1 MKKLILSLFMIVCIA
16 ASVIAQTRT
25 ITGTITSSDDNQ
37 PIPGVSIKIRGTQ
50 AGAITDAA
58 GKYSLTIPS
67 GSTTIEFSYI
77 GYVTQSRPIGS
88 SGSIN
93 VVLTPDAKVL
103 GEVVITAL
111 GIEASKDKLGTSQ
124 STVKGS
130 AIQASGETSILTGLS
145 GKASGVQVVRTGG
158 DPGAGAY
165 IQIRGQSTITGDL
178 QPLIVIDGVP
188 VSNSSLGSGVDG
200 VAQQSRLSDV
210 NPEDIESTEIL
221 KGASASALWGTRAAN
236 GVILITTKKGRSA
249 EGKLNIS
256 FNSTYSLDV
265 LNKSADLQTEFGQ
278 GAGGLF
284 GNRSS
289 NSRSWGD
296 RISER
301 AGGTD
306 VAAGTDYLLLP
317 DGSKRF
323 LVVNG
328 TTANPH
334 GGKNS
339 KEVYDHTKD
348 LFHNGHYLD
357 NTLAFSGSDATG
369 NYYLSLSNLDQ
380 TGILK
385 AGSDYSRKSARFN
398 AEKRFGKVSISSG
411 LTYSN
416 VFSNRVQQGS
426 NTSGIFLGG
435 LRSAPDFDNSI
446 YEGTYVDANGALFPN
461 RQVSYRNPIGSATN
475 SGYDNPFWILNR
487 ITSNSRVNRFIGTV
501 EGKVQATDWLQFVAR
516 AGLDSYSDYRQDNF
530 PTISTLYPGGS
541 LTVQELSETQFNTDI
556 FLRATR
562 KISSDINFSGIFG
575 FNFNNRVYENTGATA
590 RNFILPDAPFDL
602 NNSAASARFPFN
614 DNELIRTAANYA
626 QLSFDLYDQFF
637 VELTGRAENSNTF
650 ASTFFYPS
658 ASLAWQFTKL
668 PAFTSTDVLSFG
680 KLRVSYGEVGVQP
693 RPYGASTYF
702 NTASITES
710 YGSAL
715 DGSSATYGGG
725 YLRSTVQGNPDL
737 KPERKK
743 EFEVGTDL
751 RFFNDKLN
759 LSGTFYSNK
768 TVDAIFAIA
777 VPGTT
782 GYLSRNANAASLQ
795 NRGVELD
802 LSSTWIKTKDFS
814 WTTAINWS
822 KNKNKVTELK
832 GVKSFFLNGFAGTSS
847 RAVEGYALGA
857 LWGTDWDKDA
867 DGKLILDSRGFPQAA
882 PQESVIGDPN
892 PDWQAGITNTIKY
905 KKFSVSFLFDRVQGG
920 DVWNGTKGALITFGT
935 AAATG
940 NTVVS
945 STPLLTSA
953 GVTIP
958 ANTPFRGNIQDFGS
972 GPVAL
977 TESWYTGLG
986 GGFGAVASQFIEDG
1000 TRTRLREAS
1009 VGYSISGDRFR
1020 KSTKL
1025 QSIDFS
1031 LTGRNLVLWTDYSGI
1046 DPETN
1051 LTGTS
1056 NGRGLDYFNNPSTRS
1071 FLFSV
1076 KINY

>member
-1 MKKLILSLFMIVCIA
+1 MKKLILSLFVVLCFSA
-16 ASVIAQTRT
+16 VAFAQTRT
-25 ITGTITSSDDNQ
+25 ITGTITSGEDNQ
-37 PIPGVSIKIRGTQ
+37 PIPGVSVKVRGTQ
-50 AGAITDAA
+50 SGAISNAS
-58 GKYSLTIPS
+58 GKYSVTVPP
-67 GSTTIEFSYI
+67 GSTIIDFSYI
-77 GYVTQSRPIGS
+77 GYNNQTAAIGAS
-88 SGSIN
+88 NTIN
-93 VVLTPDAKVL
+93 VTLTTSERVL

-111 GIEASKDKLGTSQ
+111 GIETSKDKLGTSQ

-178 QPLIVIDGVP
+178 QPLIVIDGIP
-188 VSNSSLGSGVDG
+188 VSNSNLGSGVDG

-265 LNKSADLQTEFGQ
+265 LNKSVDLQTAYGQ
-278 GAGGLF
+278 GLNGLY
-284 GNRSS
+284 NNTSS
-289 NSRSWGD
+289 NSWGD
-296 RISER
+296 KISDR
-301 AGGTD
+301 TGGADTPFGD
-306 VAAGTDYLLLP
+306 AYLILP
-317 DGSKRF
+317 DGSKRYR
-323 LVVNG
+323 VANG
-328 TTANPH
+328 TADNPH

-339 KEVYDHTKD
+339 QNVYDHSDD

-357 NTLAFSGSDATG
+357 NTLALSGSDATG
-369 NYYLSLSNLDQ
+369 NYYVSLSNLDQ

-398 AEKRFGKVSISSG
+398 AEKRFGDKVSISTG

-435 LRSAPDFDNSI
+435 LRSAADFDNTI
-446 YEGTYVDANGALFPN
+446 YEGTYVDATGALFPN
-461 RQVSYRNPIGSATN
+461 RQVSYRNPIGGSTG

-487 ITSNSRVNRFIGTV
+487 VTSNSRVNRFIGNV
-501 EGKVQATDWLQFVAR
+501 EAKVQAAKWLQFVAR
-516 AGLDSYSDYRQDNF
+516 GGIDSYSDYRQDNYPVIASAF
-530 PTISTLYPGGS
+530 PGGR
-541 LTVQELSETQFNTDI
+541 LIIQELSETQFNTDI
-556 FLRATR
+556 FARVTH
-562 KISSDINFSGIFG
+562 KINDDINFSGILG
-575 FNFNNRVYENTGATA
+575 FNFNNRVYENTGAEV

-602 NNSAASARFPFN
+602 NNSAASARFPIN
-614 DNELIRTAANYA
+614 DNEIIRTAANYA
-626 QLSFDLYDQFF
+626 QLSVDLYDQVF
-637 VELTGRAENSNTF
+637 VELTGRAENSSTF
-650 ASTFFYPS
+650 ADTFFYPS
-658 ASLAWQFTKL
+658 ASVAWQFTKL
-668 PAFTSTDVLSFG
+668 PSFAGNNTLSFG
-680 KLRVSYGEVGVQP
+680 KIRTSYGEVGVQP
-693 RPYGASTYF
+693 SPYQSSTYY
-702 NTASITES
+702 NPASVQES
-710 YGSAL
+710 YGPVL
-715 DGSSATYGGG
+715 DASSPTYGGG
-725 YLRSTVQGNPDL
+725 YLRSTVQGNPNL

-743 EFEVGTDL
+743 EFEAGADL
-751 RFFNDKLN
+751 RFFNDRVS
-759 LSGTFYSNK
+759 LSGTYYSNK
-768 TVDAIFAIA
+768 TIDAIFSIA
-777 VPGTT
+777 VPATT
-782 GYLSRNANAASLQ
+782 GYTSRNDNAAELT
-795 NRGVELD
+795 NKGVEFD
-802 LSSTWIKTKDFS
+802 LGATWIKSKDFT
-814 WTTAINWS
+814 WTTSVNWS
-822 KNKNKVTELK
+822 KNKNKVVSLQ

-867 DGKLILDSRGFPQAA
+867 NGKLILDASGFPTAA
-882 PQESVIGDPN
+882 PQESVIGNPN
-892 PDWQAGITNTIKY
+892 PDWQAGINNIIRY
-905 KKFSVSFLFDRVQGG
+905 KKFSLSFLFDRVQGG
-920 DVWNGTKGALITFGT
+920 DVWNGTKGALVTFGT
-935 AAATG
+935 AAVTG

-945 STPLLTSA
+945 PTELAIYNSPNTIAA
-953 GVTIP
+953 G
-958 ANTPFRGNIQDFGS
+958 TPFRGAIQDFGA

-977 TESWYTGLG
+977 TQEWYSSLG

-1000 TRTRLREAS
+1000 TRTRLREVA
-1009 VGYSISGDRFR
+1009 VGFSLGGEKFR

-1025 QSIDFS
+1025 QSIDFT
-1031 LTGRNLVLWTDYSGI
+1031 LTGRNLAMWTDYTGI